1 MLLKTFIAFILFSLN
16 SHGIVNGKK
25 ANTEELYE
33 FESVAY
39 IKINKDRG
47 YDTYLGECTGVLIS
61 PNLVL
66 TAAHCFLKT
75 KTSKAQATPYHIDQS
90 GQCIPG
96 QKITVT
102 QSIVELPIQLEE
114 DISVRVKYKKKK
126 KKKNGYKLKSKTRKV
141 KKVILHPRIYSHYQT
156 GLIKSYFP
164 FDLALLELK
173 EPINISRYP
182 LIQTDLDYGQY
193 NINIAGY
200 GFTKLEDKIN
210 NSDRLY
216 FARRTTSY
224 NPFSEMIEYFVTPES
239 PQVYKADSGSALF
252 TDKMEIIGITQSVTR
267 KIKCERRNSFV
278 NLNSNYS
285 TEFFNHLN
293 SLGYSVNY

>member
-1 MLLKTFIAFILFSLN
+1 LKLKNFIIFILFSLN
-16 SHGIVNGKK
+16 SHAIVNGKK
-25 ANTEELYE
+25 ANKEEHYE
-33 FESVAY
+33 FQSTAY
-39 IKINKDRG
+39 IKINKGSD
-47 YDTYLGECTGVLIS
+47 YNSYLGECTGVLIS
-61 PNLVL
+61 PKLVL

-75 KTSKAQATPYHIDQS
+75 KTNKAQATPYHIDKS
-90 GQCIPG
+90 GQCISG

-102 QSIVELPIQLEE
+102 QSIVKLPIQLEE

-126 KKKNGYKLKSKTRKV
+126 KNGYKLKSKTRRV
-141 KKVILHPRIYSHYQT
+141 EKVILHPKIYSHYQT

-173 EPINISRYP
+173 EPINISHYP
-182 LIQTDLDYGQY
+182 LIQRYLDYGQY

-200 GFTKLEDKIN
+200 GFTKLKDKIN

-252 TDKMEIIGITQSVTR
+252 TDKMKIIGIAQSVTR
-267 KIKCERRNSFV
+267 RIKCDRKNSFV
-278 NLNSNYS
+278 NLSSNYS
-285 TEFFNHLN
+285 TEFFDHLS
-293 SLGYSVNY
+293 SLGYSINY